1 MTVSKSQDIEAF
13 HKRFKEM
20 GSLKELLLDL
30 FHEDT
35 HDLRARLRGMAGYAD
50 MVLSDDSE
58 NLDEDSI
65 DYLKT
70 VKVNGKRLGEELT
83 LRTEC
88 FKKLYNIC
96 SGSEEFDSNKSEIVS
111 LLGEYSFNKFLI
123 NEAANK
129 ELSELNIYKKMQ
141 AEFNRD

>member
-1 MTVSKSQDIEAF
+1 MTVSKEQELEAF
-13 HKRFKEM
+13 HQRFKEM
-20 GSLKELLLDL
+20 SSLKELLLEL

-50 MVLSDDSE
+50 MVLSDDAE

-65 DYLKT
+65 DYLRT

-88 FKKLYNIC
+88 FKKLYQIC
-96 SGSEEFDSNKSEIVS
+96 SGPEQFDSNKHEIVS
-111 LLGEYSFNKFLI
+111 LLGEYSFNKALI
-123 NEAANK
+123 NKAANK
-129 ELSELNIYKKMQ
+129 ELCELNIYKKMQ
-141 AEFNRD
+141 AEFNRE